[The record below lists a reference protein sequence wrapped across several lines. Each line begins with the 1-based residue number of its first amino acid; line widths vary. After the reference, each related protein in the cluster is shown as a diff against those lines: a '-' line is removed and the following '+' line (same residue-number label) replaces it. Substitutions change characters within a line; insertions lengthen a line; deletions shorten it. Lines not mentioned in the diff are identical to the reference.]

1 MITDRRLRVTL
12 YSYNTSV
19 IKNILSSAL
28 SVALLQPLVIFS
40 QNLSFFLYRSADCLN
55 DSSIYT

>member
-1 MITDRRLRVTL
+1 MITDHRLKVTL

-19 IKNILSSAL
+19 IKHSLSSAL

-40 QNLSFFLYRSADCLN
+40 QNLGFTLYRSADCKLFK
-55 DSSIYT
+55 